1 MNGNGIYGGMTEA
14 QLGMKLT
21 EARADKPKIF
31 LWTAIRTTV
40 AILLS
45 LAGTIS
51 NGGFAW
57 WFASLRGIMI
67 LTVLWMIFLAFGLFP
82 LVHLRQYLIFY
93 QYGFCYCGRNYLFSQ
108 TGSVRFRDIH
118 MGLMTHCRMQTE
130 IRSFDVTWI
139 KQAVKQY
146 NRAYFNQAEMQST
159 TFFRY

>member
-1 MNGNGIYGGMTEA
+1 MSESGMYRGITEA
-14 QLGMKLT
+14 QMGMKLT
-21 EARADKPKIF
+21 EAGADKSKIF

-45 LAGTIS
+45 LAGTMS

-67 LTVLWMIFLAFGLFP
+67 LAVLWTIFLTAGLFP
-82 LVHLRQYLIFY
+82 LVHLKQYLIFY

-108 TGSVRFRDIH
+108 TGSVHFRDIH
-118 MGLMTHCRMQTE
+118 TGLMTHCRMQTE

-146 NRAYFNQAEMQST
+146 NRAYLDQGEMQST
-159 TFFRY
+159 TFFRL